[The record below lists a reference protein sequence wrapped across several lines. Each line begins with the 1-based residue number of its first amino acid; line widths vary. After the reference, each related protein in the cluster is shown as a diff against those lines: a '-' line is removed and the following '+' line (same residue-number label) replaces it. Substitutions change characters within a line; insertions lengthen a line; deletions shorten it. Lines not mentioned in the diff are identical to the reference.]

1 MTLVLSLG
9 STRMSNW
16 RQPGSLRAALPFS
29 THFFM
34 NASTFSGLILM
45 LTCST
50 NMRDSLFVGGRDF
63 GADPLDDHLVV
74 LRPAVRGEV
83 EHGLLQIG
91 GEIDVGVI
99 ADDLV
104 LLGLALDR
112 YFASRRDDERVAEH
126 AKAVLEP
133 CLGR

>member
-1 MTLVLSLG
+1 MTFVLSLG

-63 GADPLDDHLVV
+63 GADALDDHLVM
-74 LRPAVRGEV
+74 LGSAVGGEV
-83 EHGLLQIG
+83 EHRFLEIG
-91 GEIDVGVI
+91 GEVDVGVV
-99 ADDLV
+99 ADHLV

-112 YFASRRDDERVAEH
+112 YFTGRRNDERVAEH
-126 AKAVLEP
+126 
-133 CLGR
+133 